1 MDATALL
8 IECILLENFKAI
20 YDANEICS
28 LALKIGFD
36 IFVEVVVGPARQL
49 ARSRSYSSL
58 SV

>member
-36 IFVEVVVGPARQL
+36 IFVEVAVDHEAIVRYQ
-49 ARSRSYSSL
+49 
-58 SV
+58 